1 MNTTNITIVGAGYV
15 GMSLAVLLAQHNRVC
30 VLDIDVDRVVKIN
43 RRQTTVADA
52 DIEAF
57 LAEKLLLLSATT
69 DKREAYARADFIIVA
84 TPTDYD
90 IATSQF
96 DTTSVDAV
104 VADALTLNERA
115 LVVIKSTVSV
125 GHTGKLQ
132 QLHQSRRVIFS
143 PEFLREGQ
151 ALRDNLF
158 PDRIIVGDCTD
169 KAVEFAKLLQQGAEK
184 VSIETLFMPSAE
196 AEAVKLFSNSYL
208 AMRVAFFNELD
219 SFALTRELNT
229 RSIIAGVCLDG
240 RIGAGYNNPSFG
252 YGGYCLPKDTQ
263 QLLASFGNIPQ
274 NLMQAVVSSNNT
286 RQELIVQQILKRAPV
301 KLGIFHLVGKENSD
315 NIRSSAVLY
324 ILNRL
329 LEEDI
334 SVLIYEPLLEGQSYL
349 GAPLIDNLMEFKASC
364 DLIIANRVSNDLSD
378 VRHKLFSRDVFF
390 DS

>member
-90 IATSQF
+90 IATNQF

>member
-43 RRQTTVADA
+43 RRQTTVADT

-184 VSIETLFMPSAE
+184 VSIETLFIPSAE

-219 SFALTRELNT
+219 SFAVSRELDT
-229 RSIIAGVCLDG
+229 RSIIDGVCLDE
-240 RIGAGYNNPSFG
+240 RIRSGYNNPSFG
-252 YGGYCLPKDTQ
+252 YGGYCLPKDTR
-263 QLLASFGNIPQ
+263 QLLSSYGQTPQ
-274 NLMQAVVSSNNT
+274 TLMQSIVSSNST
-286 RQELIVQQILKRAPV
+286 RQDFIVQQILK
-301 KLGIFHLVGKENSD
+301 KGYSTIGIFLLVAKKGGD
-315 NIRSSAVLY
+315 NIRSSAALR
-324 ILNRL
+324 ILDRL
-329 LEEDI
+329 LQEDLTI
-334 SVLIYEPLLEGQSYL
+334 LIYEPSIDDATYMGLAVISDLTVFKERCE
-349 GAPLIDNLMEFKASC
+349 LIV
-364 DLIIANRVSNDLSD
+364 ANRRED
-378 VRHKLFSRDVFF
+378 VLDDVADKLYCRDVFYPN
-390 DS
+390 